1 MTQNENPDANKQRNY
16 AEHLQRVRRAG
27 RTLDSMRL
35 PDFDSHERL
44 TEPPHVSHES
54 LKDQAVSRRTRRPAE
69 DYELRTLFS
78 PSANAA
84 NVHAQA
90 DETVGQQTHHA
101 PPGAETAPHNAGP
114 QEAATR
120 PHQFQPQQPQ
130 SYPHP
135 PMPPAQQV
143 PMAPAQQAPVSPAMP
158 PDAPPQTASMRSP
171 HQAPMEPA
179 QRAPVSPAMPPDA
192 PPQTVPVPP
201 AVPQMAPPA
210 PPTQPPLALEPADKP
225 KTAIERNEFGAAAD
239 QPKRRATQFVA
250 KTLLDHNAILKAQA
264 MRQKA
269 RLEQEI
275 AKRQAM
281 PPKIV
286 EPIKAQKQVK
296 TCPFSWTDDSTTD
309 RFKYCSKCQR
319 TIYNFEGIEIAD
331 AEKLIFTR
339 ENLKKFKLYKRPD
352 GKFMTSNCPE
362 ANKRTQRIVGVVA
375 ICVAIIACI
384 AGAIIMLPPMP
395 PPTVQ
400 SWDEPEPSTASSG
413 EEAGSSD
420 SQSSSSSST
429 SQFGTNTGNSTDSSG
444 SFTSSDTTSSDTT
457 QHYQEGDTLPDESPF
472 SGLDTKQVEKSP
484 YSNSD
489 QKGDFWQF
497 TD

>member
-1 MTQNENPDANKQRNY
+1 
-16 AEHLQRVRRAG
+16 
-27 RTLDSMRL
+27 
-35 PDFDSHERL
+35 
-44 TEPPHVSHES
+44 
-54 LKDQAVSRRTRRPAE
+54 
-69 DYELRTLFS
+69 
-78 PSANAA
+78 
-84 NVHAQA
+84 
-90 DETVGQQTHHA
+90 
-101 PPGAETAPHNAGP
+101 
-114 QEAATR
+114 
-120 PHQFQPQQPQ
+120 
-130 SYPHP
+130 
-135 PMPPAQQV
+135 
-143 PMAPAQQAPVSPAMP
+143 
-158 PDAPPQTASMRSP
+158 
-171 HQAPMEPA
+171 
-179 QRAPVSPAMPPDA
+179 
-192 PPQTVPVPP
+192 
-201 AVPQMAPPA
+201 MAPPA
-210 PPTQPPLALEPADKP
+210 PPAQPAFAPEQADKP
-225 KTAIERNEFGAAAD
+225 KTAFARNELGGATD
-239 QPKRRATQFVA
+239 QPKRRSTQFVA

-264 MRQKA
+264 LRQKA

-281 PPKIV
+281 PQKII
-286 EPIKAQKQVK
+286 EPIKAQRQVK
-296 TCPFSWTDDSTTD
+296 TCPFSWTDDSSQD

-362 ANKRTQRIVGVVA
+362 ANKRTQQIVGVVA

-395 PPTVQ
+395 PPAVQ
-400 SWDEPEPSTASSG
+400 SWDEAEPSTVSSG
-413 EEAGSSD
+413 EDGESSD
-420 SQSSSSSST
+420 SQSSSSNSS
-429 SQFGTNTGNSTDSSG
+429 SSGGNTGSSLDSS
-444 SFTSSDTTSSDTT
+444 SSSTSSDTTSSDTT